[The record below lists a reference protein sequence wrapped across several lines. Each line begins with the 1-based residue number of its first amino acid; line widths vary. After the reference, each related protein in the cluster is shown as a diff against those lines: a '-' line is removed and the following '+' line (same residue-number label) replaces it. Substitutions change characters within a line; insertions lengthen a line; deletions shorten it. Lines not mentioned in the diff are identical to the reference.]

1 VVGVAV
7 TDADAVGDTIVVA
20 VRVGDRNAVMV
31 AVMVSVAI
39 AVTDTD
45 AVVVAV
51 KVLVTDAIV
60 DRVIDE
66 VRNGVEVRDGAGTRD
81 AIRICRS
88 ANV

>member
-20 VRVGDRNAVMV
+20 VRAGDRNAVMV

-39 AVTDTD
+39 AVTYTN

-51 KVLVTDAIV
+51 GVLVTDAIV
-60 DRVIDE
+60 DGVIDE
-66 VRNGVEVRDGAGTRD
+66 VRNRVEVKDGAGAGD
-81 AIRICRS
+81 AI
-88 ANV
+88 